1 MSETVTP
8 VATTTAE
15 PTVTEMRAYLR
26 ANRPDLNVGA
36 RGFLSAEAREAYKAA
51 HSA

>member
-1 MSETVTP
+1 MSETQ
-8 VATTTAE
+8 TTTE
-15 PTVTEMRAYLR
+15 PTVAEMRAYLR
-26 ANRPDLNVGA
+26 EHRPDLNVGQ